1 MSCFDPLKFRQQFP
15 LLQKNVNEKP
25 LIYFDNGA
33 TTQKPQCVLDAY
45 QDYYSASNANVHRA
59 SHVLSARATRAFEEA
74 REAAKTFINA
84 ASTREIIWTKGTTE
98 GINLIAASWGESQLK
113 AGDEIVLSYSEHH
126 ANIVPWQLVA
136 EKTGAVIK
144 ILPLTDNGTLDE
156 SKLAELISLRTRV
169 VACAHISNVIGR
181 INPLEKII
189 TRAKAVGAITV
200 IDGAQAIAHLTV
212 DVQALDC
219 DFYLFSAHKMF
230 GPTGVGVLYGRLAL
244 LEQMPPYQGGG
255 EMIQTVSFAG
265 TSFNELPFKFE
276 AGTPNI
282 AGVVAFAEAVRFLR
296 RHQGQAFFDY
306 EQALIAYM
314 MQKLQ
319 NIHGIRFIVTETPDI
334 PVFSFTLSGHHNHDI
349 ATALDSRGIA
359 IRSGHHCAMPLMEY
373 LKLSGCLRLSLAP
386 YNTFAEIDAVIE
398 VLTAIVHG
406 EEPGGE
412 HQAAPGGALTEEK
425 AKEEAELQAD
435 ESQVMLAKFAA
446 IKGWDSRHREI
457 MLLGKTLERMD
468 KAERNE
474 QTLIAGCESLAWLTY
489 RLDGEARYHFKADSD
504 AKVIRGLLVIV
515 LAAFNHKT
523 AAEIDAFDIQGYFE
537 QLGLLQHLSPSRGN
551 GVQAIVKKITQLA
564 SRD

>member
-15 LLQKNVNEKP
+15 LLQKHVNEKP

-45 QDYYSASNANVHRA
+45 QDYYKASNANVHRA

-74 REAAKTFINA
+74 REAVRTFINA
-84 ASTREIIWTKGTTE
+84 ASSKEIIWTKGTTE
-98 GINLIAASWGESQLK
+98 GINLIAGSWGESQLK

-144 ILPLTDNGTLDE
+144 ILPLSNNGTLDE
-156 SKLAELISLRTRV
+156 SKLAEVITARTKV

-189 TRAKAVGAITV
+189 ARAKAVGAITV
-200 IDGAQAIAHLTV
+200 IDGAQAIAHLSV

-282 AGVVAFAEAVRFLR
+282 AGVVAFAQAVRFLR
-296 RHQGQAFFDY
+296 THQGQAFRDY
-306 EQALIAYM
+306 EQKQITYM
-314 MQKLQ
+314 MHKLQ
-319 NIHGIRFIVTETPDI
+319 NIHGIRFIVSEAPDI
-334 PVFSFTLSGHHNHDI
+334 PVFSFTLRGHHNHDI

-386 YNTFAEIDAVIE
+386 YNTFAEIDEVIE
-398 VLTAIVHG
+398 VLTAIVRG

-412 HQAAPGGALTEEK
+412 HKVASVGALTEEK
-425 AKEEAELQAD
+425 AEGQAD
-435 ESQVMLAKFAA
+435 ESKIMLAKFAA

-474 QTLIAGCESLAWLTY
+474 QTLIAGCESLAWLNY
-489 RLDGEARYHFKADSD
+489 RRDGEARYHFKADSD

-523 AAEIDAFDIQGYFE
+523 AAEIAAFDIQGYFE

-551 GVQAIVKKITQLA
+551 GVQAIVKKIKQLA
-564 SRD
+564 SQD

>member
-1 MSCFDPLKFRQQFP
+1 MSCFDPLVFRQQFP
-15 LLQKNVNEKP
+15 LLQKKVNEKP

-33 TTQKPQCVLDAY
+33 TAQKPQAVVDAY
-45 QDYYSASNANVHRA
+45 REYYTSMNANVHRA
-59 SHVLSARATRAFEEA
+59 SHVLSARATQAFEDA
-74 REAAKTFINA
+74 RVAVKTFINA

-98 GINLIAASWGESQLK
+98 GINLIAQSWGGSQLQV
-113 AGDEIVLSYSEHH
+113 GDEIVLSFSEHH

-136 EKTGAVIK
+136 EQTGAVIK
-144 ILPLTDNGTLDE
+144 VLPLSDNGTLDDNQLE
-156 SKLAELISLRTRV
+156 QMITSRTRV

-181 INPLEKII
+181 INPLKKVIA
-189 TRAKAVGAITV
+189 RAKAVGAVTV
-200 IDGAQAIAHLTV
+200 IDGAQAIAHLPV

-244 LEQMPPYQGGG
+244 LSEMPPYQGGG
-255 EMIQTVSFAG
+255 EMIKQVSFAG

-282 AGVVAFAEAVRFLR
+282 AGVVAFHEAIRFLTA
-296 RHQGQAFFDY
+296 HQGRAFRDY
-306 EQALIAYM
+306 EQAQISYM
-314 MQKLQ
+314 MEKLQ
-319 NIHGIRFIVTETPDI
+319 SIEGISFIVSEKPDI

-373 LKLSGCLRLSLAP
+373 LGLSGCLRLSLAP
-386 YNTFAEIDAVIE
+386 YNTFAEIDTVIRA
-398 VLTAIVHG
+398 LTAIVAG
-406 EEPGGE
+406 EDEKEGLE
-412 HQAAPGGALTEEK
+412 QLTASET
-425 AKEEAELQAD
+425 D
-435 ESQVMLAKFAA
+435 ESKAMVDKFAA

-468 KAERNE
+468 RAERNE
-474 QTLIAGCESLAWLTY
+474 QTLIAGCESLAWLSHY
-489 RLDGEARYHFKADSD
+489 KDEAGRYHFKADSD
-504 AKVIRGLLVIV
+504 AKVIRGLLVVV

-523 AAEIDAFDIQGYFE
+523 AVEIAAFDIQGYFD

-551 GVQAIVKKITQLA
+551 GVQAIVAKIKQLA
-564 SRD
+564 SEGLPVTEE